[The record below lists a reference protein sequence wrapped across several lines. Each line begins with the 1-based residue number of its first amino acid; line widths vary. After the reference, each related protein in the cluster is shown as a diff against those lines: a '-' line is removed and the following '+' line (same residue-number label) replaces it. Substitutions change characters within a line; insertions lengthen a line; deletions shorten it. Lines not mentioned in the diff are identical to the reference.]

1 MEASD
6 RQADDRGSAVSK
18 ATVSLDPEL
27 LTGVQ
32 RAFERSLLGG
42 DRRYTQRQAAELAGV
57 STERAQ
63 RLWQAL
69 GFAVDPDPGAVMF
82 TDGDVQ
88 ALRNIAALV
97 SSGAVSPDMEVPAAR
112 SLGQSMSRLAEW
124 QVSLLNTHLLDRLD
138 TAYAGTAPAPAEID
152 EFVGTLLRDVL
163 QLVEETQMFV
173 WRRHLVATTERN
185 IVRAREDATSRD
197 LVVGFA
203 DMVGYTRLTSRI
215 EADELSDLL
224 EEFESAVTTVIAQG
238 HGWVIKTVGD
248 EVMFAAEDPVDG
260 ARIALAL
267 QESFGARPDAPE
279 LRVGLAWGPALA
291 RFGDLFGSV
300 VNIAA
305 RLTGV
310 ARPGTILV
318 DSTLADRLRASGEFE
333 VRSIRNLRVKDFHR
347 LRPSVLRAARS

>member
-1 MEASD
+1 MEASE
-6 RQADDRGSAVSK
+6 RQADDPGPAVPE
-18 ATVSLDPEL
+18 TTPSLGAESL
-27 LTGVQ
+27 AGVQ
-32 RAFERSLLGG
+32 RAFERSVLGG
-42 DRRYTQRQAAELAGV
+42 DRRYTQQQAAELAGV
-57 STERAQ
+57 ATERAQ

-69 GFAVDPDPGAVMF
+69 GFAIDPDPDAVMF

-88 ALRNIAALV
+88 ALRNISALV
-97 SSGAVSPDMEVPAAR
+97 SSGAVAADMEMPAAR

-124 QVSLLNTHLLDRLD
+124 QVSLLNTHILDRLD
-138 TAYAGTAPAPAEID
+138 TAYAGTAPTEAEID
-152 EFVGTLLRDVL
+152 DFVGSLLQNVL
-163 QLVEETQMFV
+163 QLVEQTQMFV

-185 IVRAREDATSRD
+185 IVSARGEATSRD

-203 DMVGYTRLTSRI
+203 DMVGYTRLTRRI

-224 EEFESAVTTVIAQG
+224 EEFESAVATIIAQG
-238 HGWVIKTVGD
+238 RGWVIKTVGD

-260 ARIALAL
+260 ARIALTL
-267 QESFGARPDAPE
+267 QESFGAREDAPD

-318 DSTLADRLRASGEFE
+318 DSALADRLESSGEFE

>member
-1 MEASD
+1 MEASEQRAGD
-6 RQADDRGSAVSK
+6 PGTETTVVMSGGESSARI
-18 ATVSLDPEL
+18 
-27 LTGVQ
+27 Q

-42 DRRYTQRQAAELAGV
+42 DRCYTRQRAAELAGV
-57 STERAQ
+57 SAERAQ

-97 SSGAVSPDMEVPAAR
+97 SSGAVTPDMEVPAAR
-112 SLGQSMSRLAEW
+112 SLGRSMSRLAEW
-124 QVSLLNTHLLDRLD
+124 QVSLLNSHLLDRLD
-138 TAYAGTAPAPAEID
+138 AAYAGTDPTDAEVD
-152 EFVGTLLRDVL
+152 AFVGSLLHDVL
-163 QLVEETQMFV
+163 QMVEQTQMFV
-173 WRRHLVATTERN
+173 WRRHLVATTQRN
-185 IVRAREDATSRD
+185 IVRAGGEPASRD

-203 DMVGYTRLTSRI
+203 DMVGYTRLTRRI

-224 EEFESAVTTVIAQG
+224 EEFESAVATVIAQR

-248 EVMFAAEDPVDG
+248 EVMFAAEDPADG

-267 QESFGARPDAPE
+267 QESFGAREDTPD

-310 ARPGTILV
+310 ARPGTVLV
-318 DSTLADRLRASGEFE
+318 DSALADLLDTSGEFQ

-347 LRPSVLRAARS
+347 LRPSVLRAARP

>member
-1 MEASD
+1 MEDSD
-6 RQADDRGSAVSK
+6 RQASADGSA
-18 ATVSLDPEL
+18 APEASVTRGADAL
-27 LTGVQ
+27 AGVQ

-42 DRRYTQRQAAELAGV
+42 DRRYTQQQSAELAGV
-57 STERAQ
+57 SVERAQ

-69 GFAVDPDPGAVMF
+69 GFAVDPDPDAAMF

-88 ALRNIAALV
+88 ALRNISALV
-97 SSGAVSPDMEVPAAR
+97 VSGAVAPDMEVPAAR

-124 QVSLLNTHLLDRLD
+124 EVSMLNTHLLDRLD
-138 TAYAGTAPAPAEID
+138 STYAGSRPTDAEVD
-152 EFVGTLLRDVL
+152 DFVGALLHDVM
-163 QLVEETQMFV
+163 QLVEQTQMFV
-173 WRRHLVATTERN
+173 WRRHLVATTERTV
-185 IVRAREDATSRD
+185 VRAGGEVASRD

-203 DMVGYTRLTSRI
+203 DMVGYTRLTRRI
-215 EADELSDLL
+215 AVDELSDLI
-224 EEFESAVTTVIAQG
+224 EGFESAVATVIAQG
-238 HGWVIKTVGD
+238 RGWIIKTVGD

-267 QESFGARPDAPE
+267 QESFGAREDAPD

-318 DSTLADRLRASGEFE
+318 DSELADRLDSSEEFQ
-333 VRSIRNLRVKDFHR
+333 VRPVRNLRVKDFHR
-347 LRPSVLRAARS
+347 LRPSVLRAARP